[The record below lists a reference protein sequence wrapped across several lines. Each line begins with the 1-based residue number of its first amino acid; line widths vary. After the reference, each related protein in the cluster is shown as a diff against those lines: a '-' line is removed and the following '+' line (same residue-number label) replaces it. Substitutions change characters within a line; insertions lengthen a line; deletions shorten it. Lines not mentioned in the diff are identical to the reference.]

1 MSENEIKTNTEEKKS
16 NKKDPYVVATRFI
29 STNTKDDGNTEWF
42 RILVNTK
49 YTRYFI
55 SKKTLEIKNSI
66 TNQIIKPTETKRGYM
81 VVELQTTSKDY
92 YLMYHRI
99 ICAIFLPIPYKY
111 RKLGLTQLHL
121 MPNHLDGNPR
131 NNKLENLEWATP
143 KDNTI
148 HAFETGL
155 AKAVEGDDHYRATIT
170 EKEAIQICELLQAGK
185 SFDEVAKKVGCS
197 RKIVVHIKAGESW
210 KHISKNYTFPK
221 LDAKKP
227 YSITNETIHE
237 ICKMLEE
244 KKYSDREIAEKF
256 GTKRE
261 YVRDIRNHKRRN
273 DISKNYNF

>member
-1 MSENEIKTNTEEKKS
+1 
-16 NKKDPYVVATRFI
+16 
-29 STNTKDDGNTEWF
+29 
-42 RILVNTK
+42 
-49 YTRYFI
+49 
-55 SKKTLEIKNSI
+55 
-66 TNQIIKPTETKRGYM
+66 
-81 VVELQTTSKDY
+81 
-92 YLMYHRI
+92 
-99 ICAIFLPIPYKY
+99 
-111 RKLGLTQLHL
+111 
-121 MPNHLDGNPR
+121 MPNHIDGDPT
-131 NNKLENLEWATP
+131 NNTLKNLEWATP

-185 SFDEVAKKVGCS
+185 SFDEVAEKVGCS
-197 RKIVVHIKAGESW
+197 RKIVVHIKAGETW

-227 YSITNETIHE
+227 NSIPVETIHE

-244 KKYSDREIAEKF
+244 KKYKDKEIAEKF